1 MADPET
7 GHDTP
12 KVVHLLKICV
22 GVDQVEQLEL
32 WQGQRLAR
40 DEQLRHVTRNRPR
53 RDDEV
58 LAGGSLYWIIAG
70 AIRVRQRIVGLDRV
84 ETDTGVKCGLIL
96 GPELVRTEPWLRR
109 PHQGWRYLEAKDAPP
124 DLSAR
129 ADAEGLPPDL
139 QVALRDIGV
148 Y

>member
-1 MADPET
+1 MADRKT
-7 GHDTP
+7 GGDTP

-22 GVDQVEQLEL
+22 GVDQVEQFEL
-32 WQGQRLAR
+32 WQGQRVAR
-40 DEQLRHVTRNRPR
+40 GERLRHVTRNRPR
-53 RDDEV
+53 RDGEV

-70 AIRVRQRIVGLDRV
+70 AIRVRQRIVGLERV

-96 GPELVRTEPWLRR
+96 APELVRTEPWLRR

>member
-1 MADPET
+1 MADKGAGADPQ
-7 GHDTP
+7 G
-12 KVVHLLKICV
+12 VVHLLKICV

-32 WQGQRLAR
+32 WQGQRVAR
-40 DEQLRHVTRNRPR
+40 GEQLRHVTRNRPR
-53 RDDEV
+53 RDAEV

-70 AIRVRQRIVGLDRV
+70 AIRVRQRIVELERV
-84 ETDTGVKCGLIL
+84 QTDTGTKCGLIL
-96 GPELVRTEPWLRR
+96 APELVRTEPWLRR

-124 DLSAR
+124 DLA
-129 ADAEGLPPDL
+129 AHAGAEELPPDL